1 MNPGGVVAKI
11 IHQKGLDIAVVE
23 VNGNGG
29 WPSVLQAGNFI
40 DSIKGLGD
48 YDLLYALLDSSG
60 GSPIDSWAIYDF
72 LKTVSPR
79 YGSLG
84 LITGRCSAD
93 AIMIALAFNQILML
107 PHAYVEFCAVRRP
120 RSASSSKFNGVLAR
134 LVAQRTGSGKEEVLR
149 WIDKNKK
156 LSATECLRLTLCDA
170 IV

>member
-1 MNPGGVVAKI
+1 MNPSGRGAKI
-11 IHQKGLDIAVVE
+11 VHQKGLDLAVVE
-23 VNGNGG
+23 INGDVG
-29 WPSVLQAGNFI
+29 WPSALHARSFI
-40 DSIKGLGD
+40 DSIKGLAN
-48 YDLLYALLDSSG
+48 YDLLYALLDSGG

-93 AIMIALAFNQILML
+93 AIIIAMAFNQILML
-107 PHAYVEFCAVRRP
+107 PHAYVEFCPLRRP

-156 LSATECLRLTLCDA
+156 LSATECLRLSLCDA